1 MDYTVRAVVP
11 QDGPAM
17 RQLEEM
23 IPEPGAFSVVYR
35 SLFDPYEV
43 TMALHPG
50 ALGVVAENP
59 SGGLAGMGFV
69 QMLRVT
75 LDGKPYPLGRFFGI
89 AVHPD
94 HRRRGLATT
103 LYHKLFELVRK
114 QYGAETMF
122 LAVIQQE
129 NEASLRAAKTWATQI
144 VQGRLRYLSDRTV
157 NRAPTPRNGLRI
169 RPAEDRDWDMIAAGS
184 NAFHRE
190 AEWAPNINA
199 ASLREAHEQKP
210 FGFSLQACF
219 VAVDHTD
226 SPVAGIWVTL
236 GGLAETGLYAKM
248 PFRYKLM
255 NAFSRFA
262 PSGGVLKRLTVRDL
276 WHTPGNESAALD
288 LWKAAAWLLRDKG
301 NRLMA
306 VVDPKSPLTAL
317 LPKRTFQPYEGGLLA
332 VAASRDV
339 NLSRILYLPF

>member
-1 MDYTVRAVVP
+1 MDYTVRAVAP
-11 QDGPAM
+11 QDGPAI

-43 TMALHPG
+43 IMALHPG
-50 ALGVVAENP
+50 ALGVVAESP
-59 SGGLAGMGFV
+59 SGGLAGIGFV
-69 QMLRVT
+69 QVQSGS
-75 LDGKPYPLGRFFGI
+75 LDGKPYPLGRFFGF

-103 LYHKLFELVRK
+103 LYHKLFEQVRK
-114 QYGAETMF
+114 QHGPETMF

-129 NEASLRAAKTWATQI
+129 NEASLRAAKTWATQT
-144 VQGRLRYLSDRTV
+144 VSGRLRYLSDRTV
-157 NRAPTPRNGLRI
+157 NRPVQPRNGLRV
-169 RPAEDRDWDMIAAGS
+169 REAEDRDWAAVAAGS
-184 NAFHRE
+184 SQFHRE
-190 AEWAPNINA
+190 AEWAPNVTA
-199 ASLREAHEQKP
+199 ETLREAFARKP
-210 FGFSLQACF
+210 FGFPLQTCF

-226 SPVAGIWVTL
+226 TPVAGIWVTL

-255 NAFSRFA
+255 NAFQRFA

-276 WHTPGNESAALD
+276 WHTPGYESAALD
-288 LWKAAAWLLRDKG
+288 LWKSAAWLLRDKG

-317 LPKRTFQPYEGGLLA
+317 LPTSTFMPYEGGILA
-332 VAASRDV
+332 VAASRELD
-339 NLSRILYLPF
+339 LSRILYLPF